1 MTGGE
6 ESAGQGEEERRRLQ
20 GEEEPDLRTWHLN
33 NQDIPS
39 TAYSKRKQVLAA
51 LCATMGCLLNGSVIG
66 YTGPAIPS
74 LLSTNSSSVWGGTTR
89 ITFQEASWLTGLLSI
104 GCFVGCVMAG
114 PVMEKIGRKKSLMF
128 VAGGFY
134 ILGFLLISLATRV
147 ELLYAGRFMNGA
159 GLGVVLATVSVY
171 IVEIATT
178 DMRGFLGCFLQFQG
192 SLGVLLTFIIG
203 QSMSVNVSQFLCW
216 CCSQAV
222 TSTGGSW
229 PWLTW
234 GWSFH
239 SWHSCG
245 SSQRAPGGTS

>member
-6 ESAGQGEEERRRLQ
+6 ESGGQGEEERRRLQ

-51 LCATMGCLLNGSVIG
+51 LCATMGCPLNGSVIG

-104 GCFVGCVMAG
+104 RCFVGCVMAG